1 MRTIQEARL
10 DQPLTRA
17 ELAKIMSVYVM
28 KEYHL
33 KPFKAGAVNY
43 KDVNADLGDL
53 ADYIQLA
60 YQLQIMGINADGTP
74 IEAFEPHKLVS
85 RAEFAT
91 VLSRVIWGNKHNISG
106 DYRYSAH
113 LQALKKYK
121 IITSDVPANWWELRG
136 RALLML
142 HRNAQSPVEI
152 KS

>member
-17 ELAKIMSVYVM
+17 ELAKIMSVYAM

-33 KPFKAGAVNY
+33 KPLRAAAVNY
-43 KDVNADLGDL
+43 KDVNTDLGDL

-106 DYRYSAH
+106 DYRYSEH
-113 LQALKKYK
+113 LQALKKYRV
-121 IITSDVPANWWELRG
+121 ITSDVPANWWELRG

-142 HRNAQSPVEI
+142 HRTAKSSVEI
-152 KS
+152 KN

>member
-1 MRTIQEARL
+1 MRL

-17 ELAKIMSVYVM
+17 ELAKIMSVYAM

-33 KPFKAGAVNY
+33 KPLRAAAVNY
-43 KDVNADLGDL
+43 KDVNTDLGDL

-74 IEAFEPHKLVS
+74 IQAFEPHKLVS

-106 DYRYSAH
+106 DDRYSAH
-113 LQALKKYK
+113 LQALKKYE

-142 HRNAQSPVEI
+142 HRTVKPSIEI
-152 KS
+152 KN